1 MTAHDIDLAAL
12 GRYDTPTICNAL
24 LAVAPE
30 AARHSTKAMLH
41 CARPGLPPMVGYAR
55 TTLYRTQE
63 PGGLDAEGERAQDLD
78 WFDYVARGPAP
89 RIVMVQD
96 ADTPHA
102 ASNALFGEVMS
113 FMHSALGCIGL
124 VTNGAVRDVAGMAE
138 GFQVLCGGHRAQPRR
153 LSPRRLRLRGQRR
166 RALRPH
172 RHPRPCG
179 RERRRRR
186 AARAG
191 AADPRG
197 GGRDHGQGAGDHRL
211 LPRSRRH
218 GRGLQALLAQGLS
231 AGAHPPAAEPREFRA
246 RLSGGAG
253 GAARRAVRPLHAAP
267 QCRPP
272 AAGRRDGP

>member
-63 PGGLDAEGERAQDLD
+63 PGGLDAEAATAQDLD
-78 WFDYVARGPAP
+78 WFDYVAQGPTP

-138 GFQVLCGGHRAQPRR
+138 GFQVLCGGIAPNRADYHRAAFDCEVNVAG
-153 LSPRRLRLRGQRR
+153 LY
-166 RALRPH
+166 
-172 RHPRPCG
+172 
-179 RERRRRR
+179 
-186 AARAG
+186 ARTDTLVHADVNG
-191 AADPRG
+191 AVAV
-197 GGRDHGQGAGDHRL
+197 
-211 LPRSRRH
+211 
-218 GRGLQALLAQGLS
+218 
-231 AGAHPPAAEPREFRA
+231 PPALVPQILEAAAAITAKEQAIIDFCRDPGVTVESFKRFWRE
-246 RLSGGAG
+246 G
-253 GAARRAVRPLHAAP
+253 
-267 QCRPP
+267 
-272 AAGRRDGP
+272 